1 MQLQYQKKKKKWFI
15 LGLIILMAIVVGIN
29 IFMMQG
35 KKMNVKEAEAVSFE
49 KVTERKFNST
59 KLISGQVKPGN
70 IESFYTDPTK
80 GKVKEIEVKEG
91 QEIEKG
97 TKLFSYENEEINL
110 QMKQVE
116 LDQKMIDMRYDQG
129 KKKIDSL
136 KKEIKKTK
144 NSVSTKEVIV
154 PMEEQVSE
162 LEMQQK
168 TIELEKEKEKLQK
181 EEMQKKQNEVI
192 ASMEEQVSELEMQQK
207 TIELEKEK
215 GKLQKE
221 ELQKKQKELTIYSNF
236 AGVVQKLDKDAAQS
250 SSQAIGGQG
259 KAFLQ
264 IASKDPFQIQGTLTE
279 LQKSQIQKDQTFTVT
294 AKANSKQKWTGK
306 ITEISEFPTSAEMAQ
321 AVGGMGEGTQTMSQ
335 YTYKASLDSQDGLSP
350 GYHVSLQVNL
360 ENKPMI
366 AVPSKSIVE
375 KGDDTFVYI
384 EEKGRLHKQNVKKG
398 ATDGDWT
405 EIIEG
410 ATLGQKVVENPSD
423 NVYDG
428 MEVKEK

>member
-1 MQLQYQKKKKKWFI
+1 MLSNTVHTPNKKKKWI
-15 LGLIILMAIVVGIN
+15 IIGVITLIVIVAAIN
-29 IFMMQG
+29 IFVMQG
-35 KKMNVKEAEAVSFE
+35 KKKGAETADAVSFE
-49 KVTERKFNST
+49 KVTERKLNNT

-70 IESFYTDPTK
+70 IESFYADQTK
-80 GKVKEIEVKEG
+80 GKVKDIAVKEG
-91 QEIEKG
+91 QEVEKG
-97 TKLFSYENEEINL
+97 TKLFSYDNEEINL
-110 QMKQVE
+110 QVKQAE
-116 LDQKMIDMRYDQG
+116 LDQKMADMRYDQG

-136 KKEIKKTK
+136 KKEIKKAK
-144 NSVSTKEVIV
+144 DSGAGKEITD

-162 LEMQQK
+162 LKMAQK
-168 TIELEKEKEKLQK
+168 T
-181 EEMQKKQNEVI
+181 
-192 ASMEEQVSELEMQQK
+192 
-207 TIELEKEK
+207 TDLEKEK

-221 ELQKKQKELTIYSNF
+221 ELSKKQKELTIYSNF

-250 SSQAIGGQG
+250 SSQALGVQG

-264 IASKDPFQIQGTLTE
+264 VASKDPFQIQGTLTE

-294 AKANSKQKWTGK
+294 AKANNKKWTGK
-306 ITEISEFPTSAEMAQ
+306 ITEVSEFPTSAEMAQ
-321 AVGGMGEGTQTMSQ
+321 AAGEGTQNMSQ

-360 ENKPMI
+360 ENKTMI

-375 KGDDTFVYI
+375 EGGDAFVYI
-384 EEKGRLHKQNVKKG
+384 EEKGKLRKQNVKKG

-405 EIIEG
+405 EIVEG
-410 ATLGQKVVENPSD
+410 ATVGQKVVKNPSD

>member
-1 MQLQYQKKKKKWFI
+1 
-15 LGLIILMAIVVGIN
+15 
-29 IFMMQG
+29 
-35 KKMNVKEAEAVSFE
+35 
-49 KVTERKFNST
+49 
-59 KLISGQVKPGN
+59 
-70 IESFYTDPTK
+70 
-80 GKVKEIEVKEG
+80 
-91 QEIEKG
+91 
-97 TKLFSYENEEINL
+97 
-110 QMKQVE
+110 
-116 LDQKMIDMRYDQG
+116 
-129 KKKIDSL
+129 
-136 KKEIKKTK
+136 
-144 NSVSTKEVIV
+144 
-154 PMEEQVSE
+154 
-162 LEMQQK
+162 MQQE

-181 EEMQKKQNEVI
+181 EEMQKKQKEVT

-236 AGVVQKLDKDAAQS
+236 AGVVQKLDKDEAQS

-384 EEKGRLHKQNVKKG
+384 KEKGRLHKQNVKKG